1 MLNNKSQVIKYKFFL
16 PVIISLL
23 KFSENYGK
31 IYYNRKNCIDP
42 ILGVNDK
49 WENTCTKGIE
59 SVCGRVF

>member
-42 ILGVNDK
+42 ILGVND
-49 WENTCTKGIE
+49 
-59 SVCGRVF
+59 